1 MPAPD
6 HLSTLLIH
14 AGEPRPR
21 LVGAATPP
29 IFQCTVFELPPE
41 PVVADILYPRLS
53 NLPDHEILA
62 AKLAALE
69 GAEAA
74 TVFGSG
80 MAAISTTLLTLL
92 GAGDH
97 VLVQEGVYGGTHGFL
112 TEDLPSLGI
121 DHTFVTGDDPAEW
134 EAALTPSTRAVYT
147 EAISNPLMQV
157 IDHRAVAGFARAHG
171 LISMIDNTFAS
182 PVNFRP
188 LAIGYDLS
196 LHSATKYLNGHSDIA
211 AGAVMG
217 SAELIQRIRRRQDHL
232 GGCLDPHACF
242 LLHRGVKTLG
252 LRVRRQNE
260 NAMVVARHL
269 AGRPDVARVYYPGLE
284 ADRGYE
290 QARALFA
297 GFGGMLSFEP
307 EGGASAAA
315 RFVSRVRL
323 IMHAGSLGGMESLV
337 TRPVQVSHVGMPAD
351 ERTRLGISDG
361 LVRMSV
367 GIEDVEDLVAD
378 LDQALGE

>member
-1 MPAPD
+1 MD
-6 HLSTLLIH
+6 GTEHLSTLLIH
-14 AGEPRPR
+14 AGELEPR
-21 LVGAATPP
+21 VAGSATPP
-29 IFQCTVFELPPE
+29 IFQSTVFELPSE

-53 NLPDHEILA
+53 NLPNHQVLA
-62 AKLAALE
+62 AKLAAVE
-69 GAEAA
+69 GAQAA

-121 DHTFVTGDDPAEW
+121 SHTFVDGDDPAAW
-134 EAALTPSTRAVYT
+134 QAALTPSTRAVYT
-147 EAISNPLMQV
+147 EAISNPLMRV
-157 IDHRAVAGFARAHG
+157 IDHRMVVGFARTHG
-171 LISMIDNTFAS
+171 LLSMIDNTFAS

-211 AGAVMG
+211 AGAVLG
-217 SAELIQRIRRRQDHL
+217 SAELIDRIRRRQDHL

-242 LLHRGVKTLG
+242 LLHRGVKTLE
-252 LRVRRQNE
+252 LRVRRQNDS
-260 NAMVVARHL
+260 AVAVARYL

-284 ADRGYE
+284 SDPGHA

-307 EGGASAAA
+307 TGGALAAA
-315 RFVSRVRL
+315 RLVSRVRL
-323 IMHAGSLGGMESLV
+323 ILHAGSLGGMESLV

-351 ERTRLGISDG
+351 ERARLGISDG

-367 GIEDVEDLVAD
+367 GIEDVGDLLAD
-378 LDQALGE
+378 LDQALST